1 MEHVIQKKDIGL
13 TAKKKSFFWSPVP
26 LEVAKNPDTIFFSM
40 KTVFFVWFKKLFN
53 HIKCVESVAKCFST
67 DQKSHNIITFIA
79 PQRYPMIGKKY
90 PAPPS

>member
-40 KTVFFVWFKKLFN
+40 KTVFFMYGLRNHLITLNVWKVLLNVFQPTKN
-53 HIKCVESVAKCFST
+53 HTILLHSLLHSVI
-67 DQKSHNIITFIA
+67 Q
-79 PQRYPMIGKKY
+79 
-90 PAPPS
+90 